1 MSASSNIEW
10 CDSTFNPWTGCTKVS
25 PACDHCYAEGWSKRA
40 GARVGKWGAG
50 APRVRT
56 VPANWR
62 HPVIW
67 NETPFSCC
75 PSCGWRG
82 ETRQCISVPHPD
94 DQMPTRGCPACKSA
108 GVREARR
115 RVFCA
120 SLADWL
126 DNEVPIDW
134 LVDLLD
140 LIRTTP
146 SLDWLLL
153 TKRIGNLGR
162 IATAAMVA
170 NQRGNEAL
178 RFWCVDW
185 WSNGKPPSNVW
196 LGITVCDQW
205 EADRDIP
212 KLLDRPAAKR
222 FLSMEP
228 LLGPVD
234 LRNVAVPQE
243 HDRLR
248 RPWDVEGY
256 KFNALAEHDDDRF
269 HQASA
274 TIDWVIVGGES
285 GHGARPMHP
294 DWTRSLRDQCE
305 AAGVPFLF
313 KQWGEWEIASEANGH
328 FDSDMARNAAIWLDV
343 GGKTTKPSSEG
354 LQDAYAMAKV
364 GKKAA
369 GRLLDGR
376 THDGFPAT

>member
-10 CDSTFNPWTGCTKVS
+10 CDSTFNPWTGCAKVS

-62 HPVIW
+62 HPVVW

-75 PSCGWRG
+75 QSCRWRG

-108 GVREARR
+108 GVRDARR

-140 LIRTTP
+140 LVRTTP
-146 SLDWLLL
+146 ALDWLLL

-170 NQRGNEAL
+170 NQRGNEDL
-178 RFWCVDW
+178 RAWCVDW
-185 WSNGKPPSNVW
+185 WSNRKPPANVW
-196 LGITVCDQW
+196 LGITVCDQK
-205 EADRDIP
+205 EAGRDIP
-212 KLLDRPAAKR
+212 KLLDAPAAKR

-228 LLGPVD
+228 LLGPVQLPLYID
-234 LRNVAVPQE
+234 PARSGAF
-243 HDRLR
+243 
-248 RPWDVEGY
+248 DVWTPG
-256 KFNALAEHDDDRF
+256 
-269 HQASA
+269 
-274 TIDWVIVGGES
+274 IDWVIVGGES
-285 GHGARPMHP
+285 GPGARPMHP
-294 DWTRSLRDQCE
+294 AWARSLRDQCAE
-305 AAGVPFLF
+305 VGVPFLF
-313 KQWGEWEIASEANGH
+313 KQWGEWSP
-328 FDSDMARNAAIWLDV
+328 RAAICGAGQDFQTLDPQCTRWPDV
-343 GGKTTKPSSEG
+343 IRLGEHGRDTRMTENCTA
-354 LQDAYAMAKV
+354 DAGEDVFVQRV

-376 THDGFPAT
+376 THDGFPS